1 MSGTVKFEIYVNKT
15 HIQKVCLSVLRS
27 QFICTRQPN
36 PLFAK
41 KTLVWYKTNSNY

>member
-15 HIQKVCLSVLRS
+15 HMHKVCLSVLRS
-27 QFICTRQPN
+27 QFICAIELN

-41 KTLVWYKTNSNY
+41 KILVWYKINSN